1 MKFTLSNFFPHH
13 NIMSGA
19 FNLQNFS
26 IFPGAYFINSIG
38 VGCMPVFW
46 SIPDFSGFLPLTGDR
61 EDCVIVMPGYKIILW
76 FNTNYA
82 GTKVVI
88 DNTAGS
94 TILVAQ
100 SATFGA
106 GGWSPNNISSCQ
118 LYYNNN
124 LIDNVVIS

>member
-1 MKFTLSNFFPHH
+1 
-13 NIMSGA
+13 MSGA

-38 VGCMPVFW
+38 NGCMPVFW
-46 SIPDFSGFLPLTGDR
+46 SIPNFSGFLDDTGDR

-76 FNTNYA
+76 FDLNYS

-88 DNTAGS
+88 DNTS
-94 TILVAQ
+94 NSYILVAQ

-118 LYYNNN
+118 LYYENN
-124 LIDNVVIS
+124 LINNITIS